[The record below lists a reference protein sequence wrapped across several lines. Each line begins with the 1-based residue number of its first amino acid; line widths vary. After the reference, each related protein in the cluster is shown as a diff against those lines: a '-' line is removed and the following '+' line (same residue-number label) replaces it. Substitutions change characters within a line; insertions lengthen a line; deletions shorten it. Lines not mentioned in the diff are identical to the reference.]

1 MPFTPQLLGK
11 SIGTNITNLSVST
24 SGVFAAGGRIYGAV
38 AMSNLGY
45 DDIVD
50 SAGNVYRQVAGS
62 QGATISAW
70 LVDCINNL
78 RLPNNS
84 TITVS
89 TAAPWSGAMGMF
101 GVSGLVSGALH
112 GVSAGQGTDARP
124 MAALDNVPVNDWA
137 LGVVGVKA
145 PSTNTF
151 TQSIGFSNP
160 GNFNT
165 QTTTAFSTYAGFR
178 QSSGGSIIFAPTLA
192 SSAEW
197 VALLITIAP

>member
-1 MPFTPQLLGK
+1 MSFTPQLLGK
-11 SIGTNITNLSVST
+11 SIGTNITSLSVST
-24 SGVFAAGGRIYGAV
+24 SGVFAAGGRIYGIV

-50 SAGNVYRQVAGS
+50 SAGNIYRQVAGS

-70 LVDCINNL
+70 LVDCVNNL

-89 TAAPWSGAMGMF
+89 TATPWSGAMGMF
-101 GVSGLVSGALH
+101 GVSGLVNGELG
-112 GVSAGQGTDARP
+112 GVSAGQGHDTTP
-124 MAALDNVPVNDWA
+124 GAALENVPVNYWA
-137 LGVVGVKA
+137 LGVLGVRA

-151 TQSIGFSNP
+151 TQAPGFSNP

-165 QTTTAFSTYAGFR
+165 QTTTEFSTYAGFR
-178 QSSGGSIIFAPTLA
+178 QATGGRIVFAPTIA

-197 VALLITIAP
+197 VALLITISP